1 MKEQRSGDAIASL
14 TDAVAVQDELVNHRF
29 ALEWAQMV
37 FGRLLRTW
45 MKLQGYESLAYEDK
59 VAFQV
64 QVLDE
69 ATSSLNDL
77 QETLTHYKLFLTGHQ
92 RQLGQMDDMFGL

>member
-1 MKEQRSGDAIASL
+1 MEAQRTGNAIASL
-14 TDAVAVQDELVNHRF
+14 AEAVAVQDELVNHRF

-45 MKLQGYESLAYEDK
+45 MKLQTYESLAYEDK

-69 ATSSLNDL
+69 ATASLNDL
-77 QETLTHYKLFLTGHQ
+77 QETLTHYKRFLTGHQ
-92 RQLGQMDDMFGL
+92 QQLGQMDDMFGL